1 MVDGANYDAKLGN
14 NSPSTEPSAVLVGAP
29 APAVVTN
36 AAEPIDRSV
45 SDDLFPLGRRSAE
58 PPASQAPSTERDGT
72 ASTGVPFS
80 FGPPPPAAC
89 STSRCGCGHVWRP
102 ELRIATCPGC
112 AAPMLVLLMQNC
124 PACNEPTSATNLR
137 LDHMPQA
144 SGQLMPICRGAA
156 TLAEPI
162 LIELRHTHAADEEAR
177 HVVREVVSKV

>member
-1 MVDGANYDAKLGN
+1 MVDRANYDAKLGK
-14 NSPSTEPSAVLVGAP
+14 NSPSTDAAAVLVAGQ
-29 APAVVTN
+29 
-36 AAEPIDRSV
+36 AADTAAFAFDLEP
-45 SDDLFPLGRRSAE
+45 FPLGRRSAE

-72 ASTGVPFS
+72 ASTGAPFS
-80 FGPPPPAAC
+80 FGPPPPPAC
-89 STSRCGCGHVWRP
+89 STSRCRCGHVWRP